1 MARAMDITIGV
12 NLSISDE
19 TAVACLKLV
28 ELYVNSNP
36 DFDVSVDREQ
46 DGTLH
51 FYYTKRRV
59 NRC

>member
-1 MARAMDITIGV
+1 MARVTDLTIGV

-28 ELYVNSNP
+28 EFYVNSNP
-36 DFDVSVDREQ
+36 DLDVAVDREQ

-51 FYYTKRRV
+51 FYYMKRRV
-59 NRC
+59 D